1 MIARTL
7 KNNIRAKMRQL
18 KSSEE
23 QKYRELVVNAFNLVR
38 IWIHH
43 NRILVS
49 EAMLTHYLDILS
61 GREIAHILE
70 HRTEG
75 QRAETLQESPFQVT
89 SLPCNPFSMFFL
101 LLCSEEASLMYD
113 LRKSVIVSVS
123 SGKLQRIIL

>member
-101 LLCSEEASLMYD
+101 TVM
-113 LRKSVIVSVS
+113 
-123 SGKLQRIIL
+123 QRRGIADV